1 MPRVGG
7 LVTRSPEVVKKASG
21 YFIDLSR
28 TLSIRLGITIKEEGE
43 GGGSKG
49 RGGGEDPA
57 A

>member
-1 MPRVGG
+1 M
-7 LVTRSPEVVKKASG
+7 VKKASG
-21 YFIDLSR
+21 YFIDPSR